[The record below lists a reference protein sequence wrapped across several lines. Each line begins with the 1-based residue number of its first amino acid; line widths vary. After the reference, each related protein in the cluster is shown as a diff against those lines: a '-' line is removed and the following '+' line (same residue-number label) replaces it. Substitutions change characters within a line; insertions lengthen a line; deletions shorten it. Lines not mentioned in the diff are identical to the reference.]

1 MVTGGPMGE
10 VKGSM
15 QRILTAN
22 QMPRHFHQAAS
33 ITNDQGRHGIYDML
47 NGGGDLSYP
56 ATVWYGSAE
65 IVCVNNQNG
74 TDHVPV
80 YGRMMEDAGNDE
92 PLDITPKSLS
102 INMFLYLGA

>member
-1 MVTGGPMGE
+1 MQGPNLGE
-10 VKGSM
+10 VSGSM

-33 ITNDQGRHGIYDML
+33 ITNDQGKHGIYDML

-102 INMFLYLGA
+102 INMFVYLGA